1 MSNQIFQ
8 PYFEEQDQ
16 KAASFFATEHSDDY
30 VADMLHGPLNLINE
44 AFDDINT
51 LQNYKDVL
59 KRHANLSNENFGFI
73 SSHILS
79 IENKYKGLISVET
92 LVYESLPGDKKA
104 TIVAEGLETR
114 TALLIAGVIAA
125 IIAMLSWILG
135 KGKAESKKTSEETK
149 KVVISTKTMLEK
161 MDSDAD
167 NLMKERLEENRQE
180 KLKREQEKL
189 KREQEALAKK
199 IKEEEDLKK
208 KQELEAQ
215 AKEIEAKIKE
225 DRENQRKLD
234 EKRAADERDARN
246 ATAPHYVSF
255 TSSSS
260 VLQRFVLKGNV
271 TELDYGDL
279 RQVLSA
285 FYLYYEDLGIVINR
299 VLVPTVRYGE
309 NLLKILDIC
318 RKNPPKPDSDSEL
331 DLSVWF
337 KRDIEK
343 IFVDDKDFN
352 HDLGKFV
359 SSRLEHEI
367 TRYLGRSEILNSWIN
382 PDYETINCKVLKAE
396 VSYTKLIP
404 HSVCF
409 KLVANGSKKPKN
421 KKFTL
426 LNGITRDQCYELNKL
441 CEGYINKTNAI
452 FNVSSKPSK
461 DFDTSV
467 SKIES
472 ACKQVDSVVKSYGS
486 TKKLY
491 NIEGNDAEY
500 MVSLLSGMLKNI
512 RANVALANELKVMS
526 EKQLHECCSLINSVA
541 RSVVKNS

>member
-1 MSNQIFQ
+1 MSAQIFQ
-8 PYFEEQDQ
+8 PYFEELDQ

-30 VADMLHGPLNLINE
+30 VLDMLRSPLNLIDE

-73 SSHILS
+73 SSHVLS

-92 LVYESLPGDKKA
+92 LVYESFPGDKKA
-104 TIVAEGLETR
+104 TVVSEGLETR

-125 IIAMLSWILG
+125 IIAMLNWILG

-167 NLMKERLEENRQE
+167 KLMKERLEKE
-180 KLKREQEKL
+180 KQEKL

-260 VLQRFVLKGNV
+260 ILQRFVFDRNNS
-271 TELDYGDL
+271 ELDYNGLLSVMHSFYNYYVEIGILIDT
-279 RQVLSA
+279 VLT
-285 FYLYYEDLGIVINR
+285 
-299 VLVPTVRYGE
+299 PTVRYGE

-318 RKNPPKPDSDSEL
+318 KRNPPKPESDSEL
-331 DLSVWF
+331 DLTQWF

-343 IFVDDKDFN
+343 IFVSDKDFN

-359 SSRLEHEI
+359 SRRLEHEI
-367 TRYLGRSEILNSWIN
+367 THYLGRSEKLNNWIN

-396 VSYTKLIP
+396 VDYTKSIP

-409 KLVANGSKKPKN
+409 KLVTNGSKKPKN

-441 CEGYINKTNAI
+441 CEGYINKTEAI

-472 ACKQVDSVVKSYGS
+472 ACRQVDAVVKLYSS

-491 NIEGNDAEY
+491 NIEGTDAEY
-500 MVSLLSGMLKNI
+500 MVSLLTGMLKNI
-512 RANVALANELKVMS
+512 RANVAHANELKVMS